1 MSFEVILSPE
11 AQEYL
16 KDVDSKSEKIIKEKL
31 RSLKEEPY
39 PRPNRK
45 AEGDIEKVEMS
56 GQKIYRMHIFRTHTA
71 FYWINKDEKL
81 VDVTNIV
88 DIDKAHKM
96 YD

>member
-1 MSFEVILSPE
+1 MKYEVILSPE

-16 KDVDSKSEKIIKEKL
+16 EKVDEKSEKIIRNKL
-31 RSLKEEPY
+31 KSLYEAPH

-45 AEGDIEKVEMS
+45 AEGDVEKVTMN
-56 GQKIYRMHIFRTHTA
+56 GQGIYRMHISRSHTA
-71 FYWINKDEKL
+71 FYWIKEDENT